1 MYIIEMVTILLRIV
15 PISVAHKPTELFQ
28 SILCNLKGEM
38 TKGENSDIIFKINC
52 THYDKFYI
60 EQNGCS
66 VHLSHCEY

>member
-28 SILCNLKGEM
+28 SILCNLKGV
-38 TKGENSDIIFKINC
+38 NSDIIFKINC